1 MSSLAKRY
9 ARAALSSAGEEGS
22 HAGIEAMAQSIQEFT
37 LNYLTSQELRELLNN
52 PQLGQERSAVLD
64 DVFQKL
70 GMTPQAVNLVK
81 LLSESER
88 IALLPE
94 IARHIEA
101 LADADSGRLRAEVRA
116 ATTLSEQQMKR
127 IEKALSRRYNAEV
140 LVSLKVE
147 PSLLGGLVCQVGD
160 DVWDSSVKRQL
171 DALHEHF

>member
-1 MSSLAKRY
+1 
-9 ARAALSSAGEEGS
+9 
-22 HAGIEAMAQSIQEFT
+22 
-37 LNYLTSQELRELLNN
+37 
-52 PQLGQERSAVLD
+52 
-64 DVFQKL
+64 
-70 GMTPQAVNLVK
+70 MTPQAVNLVK